1 MEQKFRKW
9 NRNDTFFKKNNKR
22 SIIALKRDLGF
33 TASVGRDFIKN
44 RYIRR
49 IGNSFGVQVPIIIQT
64 IDHPKLN
71 IFVKI

>member
-22 SIIALKRDLGF
+22 SIIALKRDLGL
-33 TASVGRDFIKN
+33 TAVGRDFIKN

-49 IGNSFGVQVPIIIQT
+49 IGNSFGLQVPIIIQT

>member
-33 TASVGRDFIKN
+33 TAVGRDFIKN
-44 RYIRR
+44 RYVWR
-49 IGNSFGVQVPIIIQT
+49 IGYSFGLPVPIIIQT

>member
-22 SIIALKRDLGF
+22 YIIALKRDLGF
-33 TASVGRDFIKN
+33 TAEGRDFIKN
-44 RYIRR
+44 RYVRR
-49 IGNSFGVQVPIIIQT
+49 IGYSFGLQVPIIIQT

>member
-33 TASVGRDFIKN
+33 TAAEGRDFIKN
-44 RYIRR
+44 RYVRR
-49 IGNSFGVQVPIIIQT
+49 VGYSFGLQVPIIIQT

>member
-9 NRNDTFFKKNNKR
+9 NRNDTFFKKNNK
-22 SIIALKRDLGF
+22 SYIIALKRDLGF
-33 TASVGRDFIKN
+33 TAVGRDFIKN
-44 RYIRR
+44 RYVRR
-49 IGNSFGVQVPIIIQT
+49 IGYSFGLQVPIIIQT

>member
-9 NRNDTFFKKNNKR
+9 NRNDTFFKKNNK
-22 SIIALKRDLGF
+22 SYIIALKRDLGL
-33 TASVGRDFIKN
+33 TAVGRDFIKN
-44 RYIRR
+44 RYVRR
-49 IGNSFGVQVPIIIQT
+49 IGNSFGLQVPIIIQT

>member
-22 SIIALKRDLGF
+22 SIIALKRDLGL
-33 TASVGRDFIKN
+33 TAVGRDFIKN
-44 RYIRR
+44 RYVSR
-49 IGNSFGVQVPIIIQT
+49 IGYSFGLQVPIIIQT

>member
-22 SIIALKRDLGF
+22 SIIALKRDLDL
-33 TASVGRDFIKN
+33 TAEGRDFIKN

>member
-9 NRNDTFFKKNNKR
+9 NRNDTFFKKNNK
-22 SIIALKRDLGF
+22 SYIIALKRDLGL

-49 IGNSFGVQVPIIIQT
+49 IGNSFGVQVPIIKQT

>member
-22 SIIALKRDLGF
+22 SIIALKRDLGL
-33 TASVGRDFIKN
+33 TAEGRDFIKN

-49 IGNSFGVQVPIIIQT
+49 IGNSFGLQVPIIIQT
-64 IDHPKLN
+64 IDHPKFN

>member
-22 SIIALKRDLGF
+22 YIIALKRDLDF
-33 TASVGRDFIKN
+33 TAVGRDFIKN

-49 IGNSFGVQVPIIIQT
+49 IGYSFGLQVPIIIQT

>member
-22 SIIALKRDLGF
+22 SIIALKRDLGL
-33 TASVGRDFIKN
+33 TAVGRDFIKN

-49 IGNSFGVQVPIIIQT
+49 IGYSFGLQVPIIIQT

>member
-22 SIIALKRDLGF
+22 YIIALKRDLGF
-33 TASVGRDFIKN
+33 TASEGRDFIKN
-44 RYIRR
+44 RYVRR
-49 IGNSFGVQVPIIIQT
+49 IGYSFGVQVPIIIQT